1 MGQEAHLRNPP
12 RLSPLTDLNRESVG
26 AVAPTADLNCK
37 ITPKMPHTHGER
49 ESHGIH
55 RTDADRHS
63 RATVRRTPRDTPG
76 RWRSDARRLE
86 WCPYFVSHAM
96 KAAGTIIRPM
106 YLARGAWVCWEAS
119 ELGDPNAAYGSC
131 LAPRVQSRQRC
142 NDFHRRGRAR
152 GRAAHPCGVLRPGL

>member
-26 AVAPTADLNCK
+26 AVGPTADLNCK
-37 ITPKMPHTHGER
+37 ITPKMPHMHGER
-49 ESHGIH
+49 ESDGIH

-76 RWRSDARRLE
+76 RWRSDARRFE

-106 YLARGAWVCWEAS
+106 YLARGACVCWAS

-131 LAPRVQSRQRC
+131 LAPRVQARQRC

>member
-1 MGQEAHLRNPP
+1 
-12 RLSPLTDLNRESVG
+12 
-26 AVAPTADLNCK
+26 VAPTADLNCK

-55 RTDADRHS
+55 RTDAYRHS
-63 RATVRRTPRDTPG
+63 RATVRRTPRDTRCTEKQDVG
-76 RWRSDARRLE
+76 EAMLE
-86 WCPYFVSHAM
+86 DLTRCPYFVSHAV

-131 LAPRVQSRQRC
+131 LAPRV
-142 NDFHRRGRAR
+142 
-152 GRAAHPCGVLRPGL
+152 